1 MDKNITFIGGGNMA
15 SALIGGMIR
24 NGWRA
29 SAIRVAEPICEQ
41 HARIKAISTDI
52 ELLTDNTAAIEGA
65 EIVVLAVKPQV
76 LREVCSSLQGIIT
89 EQQLVISIAA
99 GIRST
104 DIGRWLGGEPSIV
117 RCMPNTPS
125 LVQSGATG
133 LYANPR
139 TSEEQRNL
147 AETILRSV
155 GTTLWVSDEQQI
167 DAVTAVSG
175 SGPAYFFLVI
185 EAIEAAGI
193 KLGLSEEQA
202 RLLSLET
209 AFGAA
214 KLALESEDD
223 AATLRKRV
231 TSPGGT
237 TEAAISVLEA
247 NRLQNI
253 FAEAI
258 TAAQNRATELAD
270 QLGADES

>member
-15 SALIGGMIR
+15 SALIGGMIS

-29 SAIRVAEPICEQ
+29 STIRVAEPISEQ
-41 HARIKAISTDI
+41 HARIKAISTEI
-52 ELLTDNTAAIEGA
+52 EVLLDNQAAIEGA

-76 LREVCSSLQGIIT
+76 LREVCASLRGQIS

-104 DIGRWLGGEPSIV
+104 DIGRWLGSEPSIV

-139 TSEEQRNL
+139 TSAEQRNL

-155 GTTLWVSDEQQI
+155 GTTLWVVEEQQI

-214 KLALESEDD
+214 KLALESEED

-247 NRLQNI
+247 NRLQDI
-253 FAEAI
+253 FAEAL

>member
-15 SALIGGMIR
+15 SALIAGMIS
-24 NGWRA
+24 NGWHA
-29 SAIRVAEPICEQ
+29 STIRVAEPICEQ
-41 HARIKAISTDI
+41 HARIKAISADI
-52 ELLTDNTAAIEGA
+52 KLLTDNRSATEGA

-76 LREVCSSLQGIIT
+76 LREVCNSLHGHIT

-104 DIGRWLGGEPSIV
+104 DIGRWLGEDPSIV

-133 LYANPR
+133 LYANLR

-155 GTTLWVSDEQQI
+155 GTTLWVSEEQQI

-209 AFGAA
+209 AFGSA
-214 KLALESEDD
+214 KLALESEED

-247 NRLQNI
+247 NRLQDI
-253 FAEAI
+253 FAEAL
-258 TAAQNRATELAD
+258 AAAHNRATELAD

>member
-15 SALIGGMIR
+15 SALIGGMIS

-29 SAIRVAEPICEQ
+29 STIRVAEPISEQ
-41 HARIKAISTDI
+41 HARIKAISADI
-52 ELLTDNTAAIEGA
+52 EVLTDNHAAVEGA

-76 LREVCSSLQGIIT
+76 LREVCNSLQGQIN

-99 GIRST
+99 GVRST

-133 LYANPR
+133 LYANPA
-139 TSEEQRNL
+139 TSDEQRNL

-155 GTTLWVSDEQQI
+155 GTTLWVSEEQQI

-193 KLGLSEEQA
+193 KLGLTEEQA

-214 KLALESEDD
+214 KLALESDED

-247 NRLQNI
+247 NRLCDI
-253 FAEAI
+253 FEEAL
-258 TAAQNRATELAD
+258 AAAKNRAADLAD
-270 QLGADES
+270 QLGADKS